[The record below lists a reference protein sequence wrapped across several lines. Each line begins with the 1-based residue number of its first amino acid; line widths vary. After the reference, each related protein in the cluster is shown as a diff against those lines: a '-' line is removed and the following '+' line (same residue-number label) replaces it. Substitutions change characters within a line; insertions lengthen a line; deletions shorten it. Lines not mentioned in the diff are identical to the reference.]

1 MKRIFF
7 GHGNGH
13 VPFWQP
19 WGCLGCLWRL
29 LLFLVLLILL
39 LFLLSLFRGC
49 NDDQNNNGQGGIE
62 RRSSVEL
69 PDEFQRPEDNYT
81 RPDSIG
87 NGNNTGD
94 NGGNNDGDNG
104 GNNGIVDPDWNQPV
118 DGGEDAGLPAPE
130 DNNLPPFEEIE
141 PIPDP
146 ENGGATDVYPNMLY
160 VIFDSSADDNAF
172 KTFAKKFTSLYPE
185 PQHKIQ
191 YYNTGSKTAVLMVP
205 EDKRMEICQ
214 KLPSQISEVKF
225 LVVPVEVMTEGDAV
239 TPNDPVFKYP
249 QISWYF
255 SPIQAQEAWAI
266 TQGSPN
272 LIVGIVDSYMDLNHE
287 ELKGDRILCP
297 LSLPKGNT
305 DVYPE
310 NGMPMEYAG
319 HGTFVT
325 SVAVG
330 TANNQRGTS
339 GIAPK
344 CKFIPVSVGKY
355 LNTVTMV
362 EGLLYCMYHGA
373 DVINL
378 SCGASFNEMVKRLP
392 VDEQIKIAQQT
403 GKAQE
408 KMWDY
413 VFKLAEER
421 NVTIVWASGNEN
433 VYGAMDTSKRNKNTI
448 RVAAVDRNLRK
459 ASFSNY
465 GNFSDKGLFES
476 TISAPGVDIFGAL
489 PGNSYNSWPGTSFSA
504 PIIAGTVALMKSLNN
519 NLTTEQIIQIL
530 QETGKPVAG
539 APEIGKL
546 VQIKDALLKVKG
558 MVSDFSTDTDS
569 LLGTWESTL
578 ALKVM
583 DGNHNYT
590 NEKSKVRLKIQTKT
604 NGKVLFIKTDGRRY
618 NATTSVKISSTEK
631 KVEVRQQNNAMPEQA
646 NDQAYFL
653 PHVFTMQPDQ
663 DGKMKCF
670 ISSSNGERGVEC
682 YLYKVAD
689 E

>member
-1 MKRIFF
+1 M
-7 GHGNGH
+7 
-13 VPFWQP
+13 
-19 WGCLGCLWRL
+19 
-29 LLFLVLLILL
+29 FLVLLILL

-49 NDDQNNNGQGGIE
+49 NDNDENHNGQGGLE

-69 PDEFQRPEDNYT
+69 PDEFRQPDDNYT

-87 NGNNTGD
+87 IGDNNDNGD
-94 NGGNNDGDNG
+94 NGV
-104 GNNGIVDPDWNQPV
+104 VDPDWNQPIE
-118 DGGEDAGLPAPE
+118 GGEDVGLPSPE
-130 DNNLPPFEEIE
+130 DNTLPPFEEIE

-146 ENGGATDVYPNMLY
+146 ENGGATDIYPNLLY
-160 VIFDSSADDNAF
+160 VIFNSSTDDTAF

-205 EDKRMEICQ
+205 EETRMEICQ
-214 KLPSQISEVKF
+214 KLPEQITEVQF

-239 TPNDPVFKYP
+239 TPDDPVFKYP
-249 QISWYF
+249 QTAWFF

-272 LIVGIVDSYMDLNHE
+272 IIVGIVDSYMDLNHE

-310 NGMPMEYAG
+310 NGMPIEYAG

-330 TANNQRGTS
+330 TANNKAGSS

-378 SCGASFNEMVKRLP
+378 SCGANFNEMVQRLP
-392 VDEQIKIAQQT
+392 VEDQIKISQQT

-413 VFKLAEER
+413 VFKLADER
-421 NVTIVWASGNEN
+421 NVTIVWASGNAN
-433 VYGAMDTSKRNKNTI
+433 VYGPMDTSKRNKNTI
-448 RVAAVDRNLRK
+448 RVAAVDRNLHK
-459 ASFSNY
+459 APFSNY
-465 GNFSDKGLFES
+465 GNFSEKGLYES

-504 PIIAGTVALMKSLNN
+504 PIITGTVALMKSLNN

-558 MVSDFSTDTDS
+558 MVGDFSTNTDS
-569 LLGTWESTL
+569 LLGTWESTQ
-578 ALKVM
+578 AMKVYV
-583 DGNHNYT
+583 NHNYT
-590 NEKSKVRLKIQTKT
+590 NEKSKIRLKIQSAS
-604 NGKVLFIKTDGRRY
+604 NGKVTFIKTDGRRY
-618 NATTSVKISSTEK
+618 NSTATVKISNADK
-631 KVEVRQQNNAMPEQA
+631 KVEVRQKNEAMPEQA
-646 NDQAYFL
+646 DDPSQFMQ
-653 PHVFTMQPDQ
+653 HVFLMQPDQ
-663 DGKMKCF
+663 DGKMKCL
-670 ISSSNGERGVEC
+670 ITSVNENRKVEC
-682 YLYKVAD
+682 YLYKVPD

>member
-7 GHGNGH
+7 GNGNGH

-49 NDDQNNNGQGGIE
+49 NDNDENHNGQGGLE

-69 PDEFQRPEDNYT
+69 PDEFRQPDDNYT

-87 NGNNTGD
+87 IGDNNNNGD
-94 NGGNNDGDNG
+94 NGV
-104 GNNGIVDPDWNQPV
+104 VDPDWNQPIE
-118 DGGEDAGLPAPE
+118 GGEDVGLPSPE
-130 DNNLPPFEEIE
+130 DNTLPPFDEIE

-146 ENGGATDVYPNMLY
+146 ENGGATDIYPNLLY
-160 VIFDSSADDNAF
+160 VIFNSSTDDTAF

-205 EDKRMEICQ
+205 EETRMEICQ
-214 KLPSQISEVKF
+214 KLPEQITEVQF

-239 TPNDPVFKYP
+239 TPDDPVFKYP
-249 QISWYF
+249 QTAWFF

-272 LIVGIVDSYMDLNHE
+272 IIVGIVDSYMDLNHE

-310 NGMPMEYAG
+310 NGMPIEYAG

-330 TANNQRGTS
+330 TANNKAGSS

-378 SCGASFNEMVKRLP
+378 SCGANFNEMVQRLP
-392 VDEQIKIAQQT
+392 VEDQIKISQQT

-413 VFKLAEER
+413 VFKLADER
-421 NVTIVWASGNEN
+421 NVTIVWASGNAN
-433 VYGAMDTSKRNKNTI
+433 VYGPMDTSKRNKNTI
-448 RVAAVDRNLRK
+448 RVAAVDRNLHK
-459 ASFSNY
+459 APFSNY
-465 GNFSDKGLFES
+465 GNFSEKGLYES

-504 PIIAGTVALMKSLNN
+504 PIITGTVALMKSLNN

-558 MVSDFSTDTDS
+558 MVGDFSTNTDS
-569 LLGTWESTL
+569 LLGTWESTQ
-578 ALKVM
+578 AMKVYV
-583 DGNHNYT
+583 NHNYT
-590 NEKSKVRLKIQTKT
+590 NEKSKIRLKIQSAS
-604 NGKVLFIKTDGRRY
+604 NGKVTFIKTDGRRY
-618 NATTSVKISSTEK
+618 NSTATVKISNADK
-631 KVEVRQQNNAMPEQA
+631 KVEVRQKNEAMPEQA
-646 NDQAYFL
+646 DDPSHFMQ
-653 PHVFTMQPDQ
+653 HVFLMQPDQ
-663 DGKMKCF
+663 DGKMKCL
-670 ISSSNGERGVEC
+670 ITSVNENRKVEC
-682 YLYKVAD
+682 YLYKVPD